1 MYCLGEFNVEWL
13 YQLFRD
19 LPKRFTPFLGW
30 IGELKQPSV
39 LKADALAGLS
49 VALVLIP
56 QSMAYAS
63 LAGLPAQIGLYAS
76 FLPVI
81 IAALL
86 GSSRHLSTGPV
97 AVVSLMSAAAL
108 QGLLGANPDTSTFI
122 TYSAFLAI
130 IVGVIQLALGLLR
143 LGVLVDFL
151 SHPVIIGFTNAA
163 ALIIASSQLS
173 KLFGLKIPEF
183 NHQYEVVWYT
193 IRSLGQSH
201 WPTVAMAAFSLFT
214 LLILR
219 KYAPKLPNILITV
232 VLATVLA
239 QLAHYDEMGGKVVG
253 KIAAGLPEFNLP
265 LIDSNDLVQLIASGI
280 VIALV
285 GFVEAISIAKS
296 IAAQTRYPLSANQEL
311 VGQGLANMV
320 AGVFQG
326 YAVSGSFSRT
336 AVNYTSKAR
345 TGFSSVVAGSL
356 VALTLLFFVDWL
368 YYLPQATL
376 AAVIMIAVLG
386 LIKFEPLRHAW
397 KVTYHDGV
405 VGIVT
410 FIMTLVVAPHL
421 EYGIMTGVLLSL
433 GLFLYRT
440 MTPHFAEVS
449 RHPDGSLRDIHRHNL
464 ISSETVGVYRFDGDL
479 YFANSGYLEGKI
491 LNSVAQKPKM
501 KVLVLDMESVDQVD
515 STGEEMLIRVSDHL
529 KSLSIE
535 FYLAR
540 EKLPVQKAFQRS
552 GLIEHI
558 GKGRFFRERTEAVCH
573 AKEVLGDAIDITP
586 ILFHARPSSTLT

>member
-1 MYCLGEFNVEWL
+1 MEWL
-13 YQLFRD
+13 NQIFKTA
-19 LPKRFTPFLGW
+19 PKRFTPFLRW
-30 IGELKQPSV
+30 IGELKQPST
-39 LKADALAGLS
+39 LRADTLAGLS

-63 LAGLPAQIGLYAS
+63 LAGLPPQIGLYAS

-81 IAALL
+81 IAAVF
-86 GSSRHLSTGPV
+86 GSSRHLATGPV

-108 QGLLGANPDTSTFI
+108 QGILGANPNVSTFI
-122 TYSAFLAI
+122 AYSAFLAI
-130 IVGVIQLALGLLR
+130 IVGLIQLALGLLR

-163 ALIIASSQLS
+163 ALIIASSQMG

-183 NHQYEVVWYT
+183 DHQYETVWYMLK
-193 IRSLGQSH
+193 SLSQSH
-201 WPTVAMAAFSLFT
+201 WPTVAMASFSLFT
-214 LLILR
+214 LLILKR
-219 KYAPKLPNILITV
+219 YAPKLPNVLITV

-239 QLAHYDEMGGKVVG
+239 VITSYESLGGKVVG
-253 KIAAGLPEFNLP
+253 NIVSGLPHFSFPTVSTNH
-265 LIDSNDLVQLIASGI
+265 LVQLIASGV
-280 VIALV
+280 VIAIV

-311 VGQGLANMV
+311 VGQGLANMI

-326 YAVSGSFSRT
+326 YSVSGSFSRT
-336 AVNYTSKAR
+336 AVNYASKAR
-345 TGFSSVVAGSL
+345 TGFSSIVTGLL
-356 VALTLLFFVDWL
+356 VALTLLFFVEWL
-368 YYLPQATL
+368 YHLPQATL
-376 AAVIMIAVLG
+376 AAVIMLAVLG

-397 KVTYHDGV
+397 KVTYHDGI

-410 FIMTLVVAPHL
+410 FITTLIVAPHL

-440 MTPHFAEVS
+440 MTPHFAEVA

-464 ISSETVGVYRFDGDL
+464 VSSETVGVYRFDGDL

-491 LNSVAQKPKM
+491 LNSVAEKPKM

-515 STGEEMLIRVSDHL
+515 STGEEMLIRVADQL
-529 KSLSIE
+529 KNLGIE
-535 FYLAR
+535 FFLAR
-540 EKLPVQKAFQRS
+540 VKLPVCQAFQRS
-552 GLIEHI
+552 GLTAHI
-558 GKGRFFRERTEAVCH
+558 GEERFFRERTDAVCH
-573 AKEVLGDAIDITP
+573 AKDILGDAIDITP
-586 ILFHARPSSTLT
+586 ILFYTKPKVV

>member
-1 MYCLGEFNVEWL
+1 MRWRRFPLAWL
-13 YQLFRD
+13 YQLFKD
-19 LPKRFTPFLGW
+19 IPLRFTPFLSW
-30 IGELKQPSV
+30 IGELKQFSV

-63 LAGLPAQIGLYAS
+63 LAGLPAQVGLYAS

-81 IAALL
+81 IAAVL
-86 GSSRHLSTGPV
+86 GSSRHLATGPV

-108 QGLLGANPDTSTFI
+108 QGVLGANPDPTTFI
-122 TYSAFLAI
+122 AYSAFLAL
-130 IVGVIQLALGLLR
+130 IVGVIQLSLGLLR

-151 SHPVIIGFTNAA
+151 SHPVIVGFTNAA

-173 KLFGLKIPEF
+173 KLFGLKVPDLE
-183 NHQYEVVWYT
+183 HQYEVVWYT
-193 IRSLGQSH
+193 IKSLGHSH
-201 WPTVAMAAFSLFT
+201 WPTVAMAGFSLFT
-214 LLILR
+214 LLVLR
-219 KYAPKLPNILITV
+219 RYAPKLPNILITV
-232 VLATVLA
+232 VIATVLA
-239 QLAHYDEMGGKVVG
+239 MLTGYEEMGGKVVG
-253 KIAAGLPEFNLP
+253 KIAAGLPELSIP
-265 LIDSNDLVQLIASGI
+265 SISAHHLVQLIASGL

-296 IAAQTRYPLSANQEL
+296 IAAQTRHPLSANQEL

-320 AGVFQG
+320 SGIFQG

-336 AVNYTSKAR
+336 AVNYASKAR
-345 TGFSSVVAGSL
+345 TGFSSVVTGLL

-368 YYLPQATL
+368 YHLPQATL

-397 KVTYHDGV
+397 KVTYHDGI

-410 FIMTLVVAPHL
+410 FITTLVVAPHL
-421 EYGIMTGVLLSL
+421 EYGIMAGVLLSL

-440 MTPHFAEVS
+440 MSPHFAEVS
-449 RHPDGSLRDIHRHNL
+449 RHPDGSLRDINRHNL
-464 ISSETVGVYRFDGDL
+464 VSSETVGIYRFDGDL
-479 YFANSGYLEGKI
+479 YFANSGYLEGKL

-515 STGEEMLIRVSDHL
+515 STGEEMLIRVADRL
-529 KSLSIE
+529 KGLGIE

-540 EKLPVQKAFQRS
+540 VKMPVCKAFQRS
-552 GLIEHI
+552 GLTAHI
-558 GKGRFFRERTEAVCH
+558 GEERFFRERTEAVCH

-586 ILFHARPSSTLT
+586 ILFYTQPKPA